1 MILTKQNDNKRCVGD
16 LYLRF
21 SSDLLEEIR
30 NRCDIVDII
39 SGYVHL
45 KPAGKGFKGL
55 CPFHEEKTPSFMVS
69 PEKQLFHCFGCG
81 EGGNVFNFL
90 MKYDKLNFFE
100 AVKMLAQK
108 SGVLLPVDEEKENIL
123 HKKKER
129 LYKLN
134 NLVANYYRECLFRTN
149 QGKKIINYFKKRGIN
164 DTSVE
169 KYKLGY
175 TPSGWDVLSNF
186 LKKKGYSYEELIKA
200 GLIKKSK
207 IEGKYIDYFRDRII
221 FPIFNLSGREIGFGG
236 RVLDDS
242 LPKYINSPETLI
254 YNKGSNLYSLNFA
267 KESIRKENRVI
278 IVEGYTDVLITQQ
291 YGFNNIAASLGTAL
305 TTKQIDLVK
314 RFTDTVLIAY
324 DSDSAGNMATL
335 RSLDLLVKAGLEIK
349 VIALPQDYDPAD
361 FLVKKGRKPFQNLI
375 DRSLSLID
383 YKLKLLYSKYSIK
396 TIEGKVK
403 VVKEILPTLSV
414 IGNEVELRAQTKKIS
429 EELKLSEEAILIEL
443 KRYKRGSRDYSHNFI
458 KLNSEPGNIQAEK
471 ILIGCML
478 ENEKIARDILTK
490 LKAEDFSVLMHRQI
504 VTAIEKNLKDDKII
518 DSQEVID
525 CLNDDEAAKL
535 ISKILMEETLTFDE
549 KIISGYVDTI
559 NNFKLAQKKKNLE
572 ERAKMLDEKI
582 KKSEK
587 IEEDDLEELRE
598 IVRQLKSQ
606 NIR

>member
-1 MILTKQNDNKRCVGD
+1 
-16 LYLRF
+16 LRF

-39 SGYVHL
+39 SEYVHL

-55 CPFHEEKTPSFMVS
+55 CPFHGEKTPSFMVS
-69 PEKQLFHCFGCG
+69 SEKQLFHCFGCG

-90 MKYDKLNFFE
+90 MKYEKISFFE
-100 AVKMLAQK
+100 AVKMLAKK
-108 SGVLLPVDEEKENIL
+108 SGVSLPVDEEKENFL
-123 HKKKER
+123 NRQKER

-134 NLVANYYRECLFRTN
+134 NLAANYYREYLFKTN
-149 QGKKIINYFKKRGIN
+149 QGKKIINYLKKRGIN

-169 KYKLGY
+169 KYRLGY
-175 TPSGWDVLSNF
+175 APPGWDALTNF

-200 GLIKKSK
+200 RIINKSK

-221 FPIFNLSGREIGFGG
+221 FPIFNLSGRVIGFGG

-242 LPKYINSPETLI
+242 LPKYINSPETLV

-267 KESIRKENRVI
+267 KEDIRKKDYVI

-291 YGFNNIAASLGTAL
+291 NEFYNVAASLGTAL
-305 TTKQIDLVK
+305 TTKQIDLIK

-324 DSDSAGNMATL
+324 DADSAGNMATL
-335 RSLDLLVKAGLEIK
+335 RSLDLLVKAGLEVK
-349 VIALPQDYDPAD
+349 VIDLPQGYDPAD
-361 FLVKKGRKPFQNLI
+361 FLIKKGRTPFQNLI

-383 YKLKLLYSKYSIK
+383 YKLKLLYSKCSIK

-403 VVKEILPTLSV
+403 VVKGILPTLSV

-443 KRYKRGSRDYSHNFI
+443 KRYKRGAKDSSYNFI
-458 KLNSEPGNIQAEK
+458 KLNSESGNIKAEK

-478 ENEKIARDILTK
+478 ENEKIAQDILKK
-490 LKAEDFSVLMHRQI
+490 LKAKDFTVPLHRQI
-504 VTAIEKNLKDDKII
+504 VDAIEKNLKDDKIL
-518 DSQEVID
+518 DSQKVID

-535 ISKILMEETLTFDE
+535 ISKILMEETITFDE

-559 NNFKLAQKKKNLE
+559 NNFKLNQERKNLE
-572 ERAKMLDEKI
+572 KRAKIIDEKI

-587 IEEDDLEELRE
+587 IEEDDLNELRE
-598 IVRQLKSQ
+598 IVRQLKGK
-606 NIR
+606 NIN

>member
-1 MILTKQNDNKRCVGD
+1 M
-16 LYLRF
+16 RF

-39 SGYVHL
+39 SEYVHL

-90 MKYDKLNFFE
+90 MKYEKLSFFE

-108 SGVLLPVDEEKENIL
+108 AGVPLPVDEEKENIL

-134 NLVANYYRECLFRTN
+134 NLAANYYRECLFRTN
-149 QGKKIINYFKKRGIN
+149 QGKKVINYFKKRGIN

-175 TPSGWDVLSNF
+175 APPGWDALTNF

-221 FPIFNLSGREIGFGG
+221 FPIFNLSGRVIGFGG

-242 LPKYINSPETLI
+242 LPKYINSPETLV

-267 KESIRKENRVI
+267 KEDIRKKDYLI

-291 YGFNNIAASLGTAL
+291 YEFNNVAASLGTAL
-305 TTKQIDLVK
+305 TTKQIDLIK

-324 DSDSAGNMATL
+324 DADSAGNMATL
-335 RSLDLLVKAGLEIK
+335 RSLDLLVKSGLEVK
-349 VIALPQDYDPAD
+349 VIDLPLGYDPAD
-361 FLVKKGRKPFQNLI
+361 FLIKKGRKPFQNLI
-375 DRSLSLID
+375 DKSLSLID

-403 VVKEILPTLSV
+403 VVKEILPTLNV

-443 KRYKRGSRDYSHNFI
+443 KRYKRGSRDSSHNFI
-458 KLNSEPGNIQAEK
+458 KLNSESGNIKAEK

-478 ENEKIARDILTK
+478 ENEKIAQDILTK
-490 LKAEDFSVLMHRQI
+490 LKAEDFSVLLHGQI
-504 VTAIEKNLKDDKII
+504 VTAIEKNLKDDKIV
-518 DSQEVID
+518 DSQKVID
-525 CLNDDEAAKL
+525 YLNDDKAAKL
-535 ISKILMEETLTFDE
+535 ISKILMEETITFDE
-549 KIISGYVDTI
+549 KIIYGYVDTI
-559 NNFKLAQKKKNLE
+559 NNFKLAQERKNLE
-572 ERAKMLDEKI
+572 KRAKILDEKI

-587 IEEDDLEELRE
+587 IEEDDLKELRE
-598 IVRQLKSQ
+598 IVRQLKKSKY
-606 NIR
+606 

>member
-1 MILTKQNDNKRCVGD
+1 M
-16 LYLRF
+16 RF

-39 SGYVHL
+39 SEYVHL

-55 CPFHEEKTPSFMVS
+55 CPFHGEKTPSFMVS

-90 MKYDKLNFFE
+90 MKYEKLSFFE

-108 SGVLLPVDEEKENIL
+108 SGVPLPVDGEKENIL

-134 NLVANYYRECLFRTN
+134 NLAVNYYRECLFRTN
-149 QGKKIINYFKKRGIN
+149 QGKKVINYLKKRGIN

-175 TPSGWDVLSNF
+175 APSDWDALTNF
-186 LKKKGYSYEELIKA
+186 LKKKEYTYEELIKA

-221 FPIFNLSGREIGFGG
+221 FPIFNLSGKAIGFGG

-242 LPKYINSPETLI
+242 LPKYINSPETLV

-267 KESIRKENRVI
+267 KEGIRKNNYLI
-278 IVEGYTDVLITQQ
+278 IVEGYTDVLVTQQ
-291 YGFNNIAASLGTAL
+291 YEFNNVAASLGTAL
-305 TTKQIDLVK
+305 TTRQIDLIK
-314 RFTDTVLIAY
+314 RFTDMVLIAY
-324 DSDSAGNMATL
+324 DADSAGNMATL
-335 RSLDLLVKAGLEIK
+335 RSLDLLVKAGLEVK
-349 VIALPQDYDPAD
+349 VIDLPQGYDPAD
-361 FLVKKGRKPFQNLI
+361 FLIKKGRTPFQNLI

-383 YKLKLLYSKYSIK
+383 YKLKLLYSKYNIK

-403 VVKEILPTLSV
+403 IIKGIIPTLSV

-443 KRYKRGSRDYSHNFI
+443 KKYKRGSRDSSNNFI
-458 KLNSEPGNIQAEK
+458 KLNSESGNIKAEK

-478 ENEKIARDILTK
+478 ENEQIARTILEK
-490 LKAEDFSVLMHRQI
+490 LKAEDFSVLLHCQI
-504 VTAIEKNLKDDKII
+504 VAAIEKILKDDKIVNSQKII
-518 DSQEVID
+518 DY
-525 CLNDDEAAKL
+525 LADDKAAKL
-535 ISKILMEETLTFDE
+535 ISNILMEETITFDE
-549 KIISGYVDTI
+549 KIISGYIDTI
-559 NNFKLAQKKKNLE
+559 NNFKLAQERKNLE
-572 ERAKMLDEKI
+572 KRAKMLDEKM

-587 IEEDDLEELRE
+587 IEEDDLKELRE
-598 IVRQLKSQ
+598 IVRQLKGR
-606 NIR
+606 NIN

>member
-1 MILTKQNDNKRCVGD
+1 
-16 LYLRF
+16 LRF

-39 SGYVHL
+39 SEYVHL

-55 CPFHEEKTPSFMVS
+55 CPFHGEKTPSFMVS

-90 MKYDKLNFFE
+90 MKYEKISFFE
-100 AVKMLAQK
+100 AVKMLAKK
-108 SGVLLPVDEEKENIL
+108 SGVSLPVDEEKENIL
-123 HKKKER
+123 NGQKER

-134 NLVANYYRECLFRTN
+134 NLAANYYRECLFRTN
-149 QGKKIINYFKKRGIN
+149 QGKKIINYLKKRGIN

-175 TPSGWDVLSNF
+175 APPGWDALTNF

-221 FPIFNLSGREIGFGG
+221 FPIFNLSERAIGFGG

-242 LPKYINSPETLI
+242 LPKYINSPETLV

-267 KESIRKENRVI
+267 KEDIRKKDYLV

-291 YGFNNIAASLGTAL
+291 NEFYNVAASLGTAL
-305 TTKQIDLVK
+305 TTKQIDLIK

-324 DSDSAGNMATL
+324 DADSAGNMATL
-335 RSLDLLVKAGLEIK
+335 RSLDLLVKAGLEVK
-349 VIALPQDYDPAD
+349 VIDLPSSYDPAD
-361 FLVKKGRKPFQNLI
+361 FLIKKGRKPFQNLI

-383 YKLKLLYSKYSIK
+383 YKLKLLYSNYSIK

-403 VVKEILPTLSV
+403 VVKGILPTLSV

-443 KRYKRGSRDYSHNFI
+443 KRYKRGSRNSSYNFI
-458 KLNSEPGNIQAEK
+458 KLNSEFGNIKAEK

-478 ENEKIARDILTK
+478 ENEQIAQNILTK
-490 LKAEDFSVLMHRQI
+490 LKAEDFSVLLHRQI
-504 VTAIEKNLKDDKII
+504 VTAIEKNLKDDKMV
-518 DSQEVID
+518 DSQKVID
-525 CLNDDEAAKL
+525 YLNDDEAAKL
-535 ISKILMEETLTFDE
+535 ISKILMEETITFDE
-549 KIISGYVDTI
+549 KIIFGYVDTI
-559 NNFKLAQKKKNLE
+559 NNFKLAQERKNLE
-572 ERAKMLDEKI
+572 KRAKILDEKI

-587 IEEDDLEELRE
+587 IEEDDLKELRE
-598 IVRQLKSQ
+598 IVRQIKGK
-606 NIR
+606 NIN

>member
-1 MILTKQNDNKRCVGD
+1 M
-16 LYLRF
+16 RF

-39 SGYVHL
+39 SEYVHL

-55 CPFHEEKTPSFMVS
+55 CPFHGEKTPSFMIS

-90 MKYDKLNFFE
+90 MKYEKISFFE
-100 AVKMLAQK
+100 AVKMLAKK
-108 SGVLLPVDEEKENIL
+108 SGVSLPVDEEKENFL
-123 HKKKER
+123 NRQKER

-134 NLVANYYRECLFRTN
+134 NLAANYYRECLFRTN
-149 QGKKIINYFKKRGIN
+149 QGKKIINYLKKRGIN
-164 DTSVE
+164 DTNVE

-175 TPSGWDVLSNF
+175 TPPGWDALTNF

-221 FPIFNLSGREIGFGG
+221 FPIFHLSGRVIGFGG

-242 LPKYINSPETLI
+242 LPKYINSPETLV
-254 YNKGSNLYSLNFA
+254 YNKGSNLYNLNFA
-267 KESIRKENRVI
+267 KEDIRKKNYLI

-291 YGFNNIAASLGTAL
+291 YEFNNVAASLGTAL
-305 TTKQIDLVK
+305 TTRQIDLIK

-324 DSDSAGNMATL
+324 DADSAGNIATL
-335 RSLDLLVKAGLEIK
+335 RSLDLLVKAGLGVK
-349 VIALPQDYDPAD
+349 VIDLPSGYDPAD
-361 FLVKKGRKPFQNLI
+361 FLIKNGRKLFQNLI

-383 YKLKLLYSKYSIK
+383 YKLKLLYSNYSIK

-403 VVKEILPTLSV
+403 VVKGILPTLSV
-414 IGNEVELRAQTKKIS
+414 IGNEVELRAQIKKIS

-443 KRYKRGSRDYSHNFI
+443 KRYKRGLKNSSHNFI
-458 KLNSEPGNIQAEK
+458 KLNSEPGNIKAEK

-478 ENEKIARDILTK
+478 ENEKIAQDILKK
-490 LKAEDFSVLMHRQI
+490 LKEKDFSVLLHRQI
-504 VTAIEKNLKDDKII
+504 VTAIEKNLKDDKVV
-518 DSQEVID
+518 DSQKVID
-525 CLNDDEAAKL
+525 YLNDDKAAKL
-535 ISKILMEETLTFDE
+535 ISKISMEETITFDE

-559 NNFKLAQKKKNLE
+559 NNFKLNQERKNLE
-572 ERAKMLDEKI
+572 KRAKILDEKI

-587 IEEDDLEELRE
+587 IEEDDLKELRE

-606 NIR
+606 NID

>member
-1 MILTKQNDNKRCVGD
+1 
-16 LYLRF
+16 LRF

-39 SGYVHL
+39 SEYVHL

-55 CPFHEEKTPSFMVS
+55 CPFHGEKTPSFMVS

-90 MKYDKLNFFE
+90 MKYEKISFFK

-108 SGVLLPVDEEKENIL
+108 SGVPLPVDEEKEDIL

-149 QGKKIINYFKKRGIN
+149 QGKKIINYLKKRGIN

-169 KYKLGY
+169 RYRLGY
-175 TPSGWDVLSNF
+175 APPGWDVLTNF
-186 LKKKGYSYEELIKA
+186 LKKKGYTYEELIRA

-221 FPIFNLSGREIGFGG
+221 FPIFNLSGKVIGFGG
-236 RVLDDS
+236 RVLDNS
-242 LPKYINSPETLI
+242 LPKYINSPETLV

-267 KESIRKENRVI
+267 KGDTRKKNYII

-291 YGFNNIAASLGTAL
+291 YEFDNVAASLGTAL
-305 TTKQIDLVK
+305 TNKQIDLIK
-314 RFTDTVLIAY
+314 RFTDAVLIAY
-324 DSDSAGNMATL
+324 DADSAGNMATL
-335 RSLDLLVKAGLEIK
+335 RSLDLLVKAGLEVK
-349 VIALPQDYDPAD
+349 VIDLPQGYDPAD
-361 FLVKKGRKPFQNLI
+361 FLIKKGRRAFQNLI

-383 YKLKLLYSKYSIK
+383 YRLKLLYSKYSIEN
-396 TIEGKVK
+396 IEGKVK
-403 VVKEILPTLSV
+403 IVKEILPTLSV

-443 KRYKRGSRDYSHNFI
+443 KRYKRGSRDSSQNFI
-458 KLNSEPGNIQAEK
+458 KLNSESGNIKAEK

-478 ENEKIARDILTK
+478 ENEKIARDILK
-490 LKAEDFSVLMHRQI
+490 RLKAEDFSVPLHSQI
-504 VTAIEKNLKDDKII
+504 VEAIEKNLKDAKII
-518 DSQEVID
+518 DSQKVID
-525 CLNDDEAAKL
+525 CLNNDEAAKL
-535 ISKILMEETLTFDE
+535 ISKILMEETVTFNE

-559 NNFKLAQKKKNLE
+559 NNFKLVEERKNLE
-572 ERAKMLDEKI
+572 KRAKILDEKI

-587 IEEDDLEELRE
+587 IEEDDLKELRE
-598 IVRQLKSQ
+598 IVRKLKSQ
-606 NIR
+606 NIN

>member
-1 MILTKQNDNKRCVGD
+1 M
-16 LYLRF
+16 RF

-39 SGYVHL
+39 SDYVHL

-81 EGGNVFNFL
+81 EGGNAFNFL
-90 MKYDKLNFFE
+90 MKYEKLSFFE

-108 SGVLLPVDEEKENIL
+108 SGVPLPVDEEKENIL

-149 QGKKIINYFKKRGIN
+149 QGKKVINYFKKRGIN

-169 KYKLGY
+169 KYRLGY
-175 TPSGWDVLSNF
+175 APPGWDALTNF

-200 GLIKKSK
+200 GIIKKSK

-221 FPIFNLSGREIGFGG
+221 FPILNLSGRVIGFGG
-236 RVLDDS
+236 RVLDNS
-242 LPKYINSPETLI
+242 LPKYINSPETMI

-267 KESIRKENRVI
+267 KEDIRKKNYI
-278 IVEGYTDVLITQQ
+278 IVVEGYTDVLITQQ
-291 YGFNNIAASLGTAL
+291 YGFNNMAASLGTAL
-305 TTKQIDLVK
+305 TTKQIDLIK

-324 DSDSAGNMATL
+324 DADSAGNMATL

-349 VIALPQDYDPAD
+349 VIDLPQGLDPAD
-361 FLVKKGRKPFQNLI
+361 FLIKKGKKFFQNLI
-375 DRSLSLID
+375 DSSLSLID

-396 TIEGKVK
+396 AIEGKVK
-403 VVKEILPTLSV
+403 VIKEILPTLNV

-443 KRYKRGSRDYSHNFI
+443 KRYKRGSRDSSHNFI
-458 KLNSEPGNIQAEK
+458 KLNSESGNTKAEK

-478 ENEKIARDILTK
+478 ENEQIARGILKK
-490 LKAEDFSVLMHRQI
+490 LKAKDFSVLMHRQI
-504 VTAIEKNLKDDKII
+504 IAAIEKILEDDKIVNSQKII
-518 DSQEVID
+518 DY
-525 CLNDDEAAKL
+525 LADDKAAKL
-535 ISKILMEETLTFDE
+535 ISKILMEENITFE
-549 KIISGYVDTI
+549 GKIISGYVDTI
-559 NNFKLAQKKKNLE
+559 NNFKLAQERKNLGK
-572 ERAKMLDEKI
+572 RAKILDEKI

-587 IEEDDLEELRE
+587 IEEDDLKELKE
-598 IVRQLKSQ
+598 IVRQLKS
-606 NIR
+606 

>member
-1 MILTKQNDNKRCVGD
+1 
-16 LYLRF
+16 LRF

-39 SGYVHL
+39 SEYVHL

-55 CPFHEEKTPSFMVS
+55 CPFHGEKTPSFMVS

-90 MKYDKLNFFE
+90 MKYEKFSFFE
-100 AVKMLAQK
+100 AVEMLAKK
-108 SGVLLPVDEEKENIL
+108 SGVSLPVDEEKENL
-123 HKKKER
+123 LYMKKER

-134 NLVANYYRECLFRTN
+134 NLAVNYYRECLFRTN
-149 QGKKIINYFKKRGIN
+149 QGKKIINYLKKRGIN

-169 KYKLGY
+169 KYRLGY
-175 TPSGWDVLSNF
+175 APPSLDALTNF
-186 LKKKGYSYEELIKA
+186 LKKKGYVYEELIKA

-207 IEGKYIDYFRDRII
+207 IEEKYIDYFRDRII
-221 FPIFNLSGREIGFGG
+221 FPIFHLSGRVIGFGG

-242 LPKYINSPETLI
+242 LPKYINSPETLV
-254 YNKGSNLYSLNFA
+254 YNKGSNLYNLNFA
-267 KESIRKENRVI
+267 KEDIRKKNYII

-291 YGFNNIAASLGTAL
+291 YEFNNVAASLGTAL
-305 TTKQIDLVK
+305 TTKQIDLIK

-324 DSDSAGNMATL
+324 DADSAGNMATL
-335 RSLDLLVKAGLEIK
+335 RSLDLLVEAGLGIK
-349 VIALPQDYDPAD
+349 VLALPQGYDPAD
-361 FLVKKGRKPFQNLI
+361 FLIKKGIKPFQNLI

-383 YKLKLLYSKYSIK
+383 YKLKLLYSDYSVK

-403 VVKEILPTLSV
+403 VIEGILPTLSV

-443 KRYKRGSRDYSHNFI
+443 KKYKRGLKDFSHNFI
-458 KLNSEPGNIQAEK
+458 KLNSESGNIKAEK

-478 ENEKIARDILTK
+478 ENEQIAQDILKK
-490 LKAEDFSVLMHRQI
+490 LKAKDFSVLLHHQI
-504 VTAIEKNLKDDKII
+504 VTAIEKKLKDDKAI
-518 DSQEVID
+518 DSQKVID

-535 ISKILMEETLTFDE
+535 ISKILMEETITFDE
-549 KIISGYVDTI
+549 KIISGYIDTI
-559 NNFKLAQKKKNLE
+559 NNFKLAQERKNLE
-572 ERAKMLDEKI
+572 KRAKILDEKI

-587 IEEDDLEELRE
+587 IEEDDLKELRE

-606 NIR
+606 NIN

>member
-1 MILTKQNDNKRCVGD
+1 M
-16 LYLRF
+16 RF

-30 NRCDIVDII
+30 NRCDVVDII
-39 SGYVHL
+39 SEYVHL

-90 MKYDKLNFFE
+90 MKYEKLSFFE

-108 SGVLLPVDEEKENIL
+108 SGVPLPVDEEKENIL

-149 QGKKIINYFKKRGIN
+149 QGKKVINYFKKRGIS

-169 KYKLGY
+169 KYNLGY
-175 TPSGWDVLSNF
+175 APSSWDALSNF
-186 LKKKGYSYEELIKA
+186 LKKKGYYYEELIKA

-221 FPIFNLSGREIGFGG
+221 FPIFNLSGKVIGFGG

-242 LPKYINSPETLI
+242 LPKYINSPETLV
-254 YNKGSNLYSLNFA
+254 YNKGSNLYNLNFA
-267 KESIRKENRVI
+267 KEGIRKKNCI
-278 IVEGYTDVLITQQ
+278 IVVEGYTDVLITQQ

-305 TTKQIDLVK
+305 TAKQIDLIK
-314 RFTDTVLIAY
+314 RFTNAVLIAY
-324 DSDSAGNMATL
+324 DADSAGNMATL

-349 VIALPQDYDPAD
+349 VIDLPQGYDPAD
-361 FLVKKGRKPFQNLI
+361 FLIKKGSETFQNLI
-375 DRSLSLID
+375 NRSLSLID
-383 YKLKLLYSKYSIK
+383 YKLKILYSKYSIK

-414 IGNEVELRAQTKKIS
+414 MGDEDEVRAQTKKIS
-429 EELKLSEEAILIEL
+429 EELKLSDEAIRIDLT
-443 KRYKRGSRDYSHNFI
+443 KYKKGLREFI
-458 KLNSEPGNIQAEK
+458 PSFINPDSEDGNIKAEK

-478 ENEKIARDILTK
+478 ENEEIVRDIFTK
-490 LKAEDFSVLMHRQI
+490 LKVEDFTVLLHRQI
-504 VTAIEKNLKDDKII
+504 VTAIEKNLKYDKIV
-518 DSQEVID
+518 DSQKVID
-525 CLNDDEAAKL
+525 YLNDDKAAKL
-535 ISKILMEETLTFDE
+535 ISNILIEETVTFDK
-549 KIISGYVDTI
+549 KIISGYIDTI
-559 NNFKLAQKKKNLE
+559 NNFKLIQERKDLE
-572 ERAKMLDEKI
+572 ERAKMLDKKI
-582 KKSEK
+582 KKSKK
-587 IEEDDLEELRE
+587 IEEDNLKELRE
-598 IVRQLKSQ
+598 IVRQIKSQ
-606 NIR
+606 NIN

>member
-1 MILTKQNDNKRCVGD
+1 M
-16 LYLRF
+16 RF

-81 EGGNVFNFL
+81 EGGNIFNFL
-90 MKYDKLNFFE
+90 MKYEKLSFFE

-108 SGVLLPVDEEKENIL
+108 SGVTLPVDEEKENIL

-134 NLVANYYRECLFRTN
+134 NLVANYYRECLFRIN
-149 QGKKIINYFKKRGIN
+149 QGKKVINYFKKRGIN
-164 DTSVE
+164 DTGVE

-175 TPSGWDVLSNF
+175 APPGWDVLCNF

-200 GLIKKSK
+200 GLTKKSK

-221 FPIFNLSGREIGFGG
+221 FPIFNLSGRVIGFGG

-242 LPKYINSPETLI
+242 LPKYINSPETLV

-267 KESIRKENRVI
+267 KEDIRKKNYII

-291 YGFNNIAASLGTAL
+291 YGFNNTAASLGTAL
-305 TTKQIDLVK
+305 TTKQIDLIK

-324 DSDSAGNMATL
+324 DADSAGNMATL

-349 VIALPQDYDPAD
+349 VIDLPQGYDPAD
-361 FLVKKGRKPFQNLI
+361 FLIKKGRETFQNLI
-375 DRSLSLID
+375 DKSLSLID

-403 VVKEILPTLSV
+403 VVKEILTTLNV
-414 IGNEVELRAQTKKIS
+414 IGNEVELRAQIKKIS

-443 KRYKRGSRDYSHNFI
+443 KRYKRGSKDSSHNFI
-458 KLNSEPGNIQAEK
+458 KLNSESGNIKAEK

-478 ENEKIARDILTK
+478 ENEQIARNILTK
-490 LKAEDFSVLMHRQI
+490 LKAEDFSVLLHRQI
-504 VTAIEKNLKDDKII
+504 VTAIEKNLKDDKLVY
-518 DSQEVID
+518 SQKVID
-525 CLNDDEAAKL
+525 YLNDNKAAKL
-535 ISKILMEETLTFDE
+535 ISKILMEETITFDE

-559 NNFKLAQKKKNLE
+559 NNFKLTQERKNLE
-572 ERAKMLDEKI
+572 KRTKMLDEKI

-587 IEEDDLEELRE
+587 IEEDDLKELRE
-598 IVRQLKSQ
+598 IVRQLKGQ
-606 NIR
+606 NIN

>member
-1 MILTKQNDNKRCVGD
+1 
-16 LYLRF
+16 
-21 SSDLLEEIR
+21 
-30 NRCDIVDII
+30 VDII
-39 SGYVHL
+39 SEYVHL

-90 MKYDKLNFFE
+90 MKYEKLSFFE

-108 SGVLLPVDEEKENIL
+108 SGVPLPVDEEKEDIL

-134 NLVANYYRECLFRTN
+134 NLVANYYRECLFRSN
-149 QGKKIINYFKKRGIN
+149 QGKKIINYLKKRGIN

-175 TPSGWDVLSNF
+175 APPGWDALTNF

-221 FPIFNLSGREIGFGG
+221 FPIFNLSGRVIGFGG

-242 LPKYINSPETLI
+242 LPKYINSPETLV

-267 KESIRKENRVI
+267 REDIRKKNYII

-291 YGFNNIAASLGTAL
+291 YEFNNVAASLGTAL
-305 TTKQIDLVK
+305 TTKQIDLIK

-324 DSDSAGNMATL
+324 DADSAGNMATL
-335 RSLDLLVKAGLEIK
+335 RSLDLLVKAGLEVK
-349 VIALPQDYDPAD
+349 VIDLPSGYDPAD
-361 FLVKKGRKPFQNLI
+361 FLIKKERETFQNLI
-375 DRSLSLID
+375 DGSLSLID
-383 YKLKLLYSKYSIK
+383 YKLKLLYSKYSVK

-443 KRYKRGSRDYSHNFI
+443 KRYKRGSRDSSQNFI
-458 KLNSEPGNIQAEK
+458 KLNSEPGNIKAEK

-478 ENEKIARDILTK
+478 ENEKIAQGILTK
-490 LKAEDFSVLMHRQI
+490 LKAEDFSVLLHRQI
-504 VTAIEKNLKDDKII
+504 VTAIEKNLKDDKVVN
-518 DSQEVID
+518 SQKVMD
-525 CLNDDEAAKL
+525 YLNDDEAAKL
-535 ISKILMEETLTFDE
+535 ISNILMEETITFDE

-559 NNFKLAQKKKNLE
+559 NNFKLAQERKNLE
-572 ERAKMLDEKI
+572 KRAKILDEKI

-587 IEEDDLEELRE
+587 IEEDDLKELRE

-606 NIR
+606 NIN

>member
-1 MILTKQNDNKRCVGD
+1 M
-16 LYLRF
+16 RF

-30 NRCDIVDII
+30 NRCDVVDII
-39 SGYVHL
+39 SEYVHL

-90 MKYDKLNFFE
+90 MKYEKLSFFE

-108 SGVLLPVDEEKENIL
+108 SGVPLPVDEEKENIL

-149 QGKKIINYFKKRGIN
+149 QGKKVINYFKKRGIS

-175 TPSGWDVLSNF
+175 APSSWDALSNF
-186 LKKKGYSYEELIKA
+186 LKKKGYYYEELIKA

-221 FPIFNLSGREIGFGG
+221 FPIFNLSGKVIGFGG

-242 LPKYINSPETLI
+242 LPKYINSPETLV
-254 YNKGSNLYSLNFA
+254 YNKGSNLYNLNFA
-267 KESIRKENRVI
+267 KEGIRKKNCI
-278 IVEGYTDVLITQQ
+278 IVVEGYTDVLITQQ

-305 TTKQIDLVK
+305 TAKQIDLIK
-314 RFTDTVLIAY
+314 RFTNAVLIAY
-324 DSDSAGNMATL
+324 DADSAGNMATL

-349 VIALPQDYDPAD
+349 VIDLPQGYDPAD
-361 FLVKKGRKPFQNLI
+361 FLIKKGSETFQDLI
-375 DRSLSLID
+375 NRSLSLID
-383 YKLKLLYSKYSIK
+383 YKLKILYSKYSIK

-414 IGNEVELRAQTKKIS
+414 MGDEDEVRAQTKKIS
-429 EELKLSEEAILIEL
+429 EELKLSDEAIRIDLT
-443 KRYKRGSRDYSHNFI
+443 KYKKGLREFI
-458 KLNSEPGNIQAEK
+458 PSFINPDSEDGNIKAEK

-478 ENEKIARDILTK
+478 ENEEIARDIFTK
-490 LKAEDFSVLMHRQI
+490 LKVEDFTVLLHRQI
-504 VTAIEKNLKDDKII
+504 VTAIEKNLKYDKIV
-518 DSQEVID
+518 DSQKVID
-525 CLNDDEAAKL
+525 YLNDDKAAKL
-535 ISKILMEETLTFDE
+535 ISNILIEETVTFDK
-549 KIISGYVDTI
+549 KIISGYIDTI
-559 NNFKLAQKKKNLE
+559 NNFKLIQERKDLE
-572 ERAKMLDEKI
+572 ERAKMLDKKI
-582 KKSEK
+582 KKSKK
-587 IEEDDLEELRE
+587 IEEDNLKELRE
-598 IVRQLKSQ
+598 IVRQIKSQ
-606 NIR
+606 NIN

>member
-1 MILTKQNDNKRCVGD
+1 
-16 LYLRF
+16 LRF

-39 SGYVHL
+39 SEYVHL

-90 MKYDKLNFFE
+90 MKYEKLSFFE
-100 AVKMLAQK
+100 AVKMLAKK
-108 SGVLLPVDEEKENIL
+108 SGIPLPVDEEKENIL

-149 QGKKIINYFKKRGIN
+149 QGKKVINYFKKRGIN

-169 KYKLGY
+169 KYRLGY
-175 TPSGWDVLSNF
+175 APPGWDALTNF
-186 LKKKGYSYEELIKA
+186 LKKKGYSCEELIKA

-221 FPIFNLSGREIGFGG
+221 FPIFNLSGRIIGFGG
-236 RVLDDS
+236 RVLDSS

-254 YNKGSNLYSLNFA
+254 YNKGSNLYNLNLS
-267 KESIRKENRVI
+267 KEDIRKKNYII

-305 TTKQIDLVK
+305 TTKQIDLIK

-349 VIALPQDYDPAD
+349 VIALSQGYDPAD
-361 FLVKKGRKPFQNLI
+361 FLIKKGRETFQNLI

-403 VVKEILPTLSV
+403 VVKEILPTLNV

-443 KRYKRGSRDYSHNFI
+443 KRYKRGSRDSSHNFI
-458 KLNSEPGNIQAEK
+458 KLNSESGNIKAEK

-478 ENEKIARDILTK
+478 ENEQIARDILTK
-490 LKAEDFSVLMHRQI
+490 LKTEDFSVLLHRQI
-504 VTAIEKNLKDDKII
+504 VTAIEKNLKDDKIV
-518 DSQEVID
+518 DSQKVID
-525 CLNDDEAAKL
+525 YLNDDKAAKL
-535 ISKILMEETLTFDE
+535 ISKILMEETITFDE
-549 KIISGYVDTI
+549 KIISGYADTI
-559 NNFKLAQKKKNLE
+559 NNFKLAQERKNLE
-572 ERAKMLDEKI
+572 KRAKILDEKI

-587 IEEDDLEELRE
+587 IEEDDLKELRE

-606 NIR
+606 NIN

>member
-1 MILTKQNDNKRCVGD
+1 M
-16 LYLRF
+16 RF

-39 SGYVHL
+39 SEYVHL

-90 MKYDKLNFFE
+90 MKYEKLSFFE

-108 SGVLLPVDEEKENIL
+108 SGVPLPVDEEKEDIL

-134 NLVANYYRECLFRTN
+134 NLVANYYRECLFRSN
-149 QGKKIINYFKKRGIN
+149 QGKKIINYLKKRGIN

-175 TPSGWDVLSNF
+175 APPGWDALTNF

-221 FPIFNLSGREIGFGG
+221 FPIFNLSGRVIGFGG

-242 LPKYINSPETLI
+242 LPKYINSPETLV

-267 KESIRKENRVI
+267 REDIRKKNYII

-291 YGFNNIAASLGTAL
+291 YEFNNVAASLGTAL
-305 TTKQIDLVK
+305 TTKQIDLIK

-324 DSDSAGNMATL
+324 DADSAGNMATL
-335 RSLDLLVKAGLEIK
+335 RSLDLLVKAGLEVK
-349 VIALPQDYDPAD
+349 VIDLPSGYDPAD
-361 FLVKKGRKPFQNLI
+361 FLIKKERETFQNLI
-375 DRSLSLID
+375 DGSLSLID
-383 YKLKLLYSKYSIK
+383 YKLKLLYSKYSVK

-443 KRYKRGSRDYSHNFI
+443 KRYKRGSRDSSQNFI
-458 KLNSEPGNIQAEK
+458 KLNSEPGNIKAEK

-478 ENEKIARDILTK
+478 ENEKIAQGILTK
-490 LKAEDFSVLMHRQI
+490 LKAEDFSVLLHRQI
-504 VTAIEKNLKDDKII
+504 VTAIEKNLKDDKVVN
-518 DSQEVID
+518 SQKVMD
-525 CLNDDEAAKL
+525 YLNDDEAAKL
-535 ISKILMEETLTFDE
+535 ISNILMEETITFDE

-559 NNFKLAQKKKNLE
+559 NNFKLAQERKNLE
-572 ERAKMLDEKI
+572 KRAKILDEKI

-587 IEEDDLEELRE
+587 IEEDDLKELRE

-606 NIR
+606 NIN

>member
-1 MILTKQNDNKRCVGD
+1 M
-16 LYLRF
+16 RF

-39 SGYVHL
+39 SDYVHL

-81 EGGNVFNFL
+81 EGGNAFNFL
-90 MKYDKLNFFE
+90 MKYEKLSFFE

-108 SGVLLPVDEEKENIL
+108 SGVPLPVDEEKENIL

-149 QGKKIINYFKKRGIN
+149 QGKKVINYFKKRGIN

-169 KYKLGY
+169 KYRLGY
-175 TPSGWDVLSNF
+175 APPGWDALTNF

-200 GLIKKSK
+200 GIIKKSK

-221 FPIFNLSGREIGFGG
+221 FPIFNLSGRVIGFGG
-236 RVLDDS
+236 RVLDNS
-242 LPKYINSPETLI
+242 LPKYINSPETMI

-267 KESIRKENRVI
+267 KEDIRKKNYI
-278 IVEGYTDVLITQQ
+278 IVVEGYTDVLITQQ
-291 YGFNNIAASLGTAL
+291 YGFNNMAASLGTAL
-305 TTKQIDLVK
+305 TTKQIDLIK

-324 DSDSAGNMATL
+324 DADSAGNMATL

-349 VIALPQDYDPAD
+349 VIDLPQGLDPAD
-361 FLVKKGRKPFQNLI
+361 FLIKKGKKLFQNLI
-375 DRSLSLID
+375 DSSLSLID

-396 TIEGKVK
+396 AIEGKVK
-403 VVKEILPTLSV
+403 VIKEILPTLNV

-443 KRYKRGSRDYSHNFI
+443 KRYKRGSRDSSHNFI
-458 KLNSEPGNIQAEK
+458 KLNSESGNTKAEK

-478 ENEKIARDILTK
+478 ENEQIARGILKK
-490 LKAEDFSVLMHRQI
+490 LKAKDFSVLMHRQI
-504 VTAIEKNLKDDKII
+504 IAAIEKILEDDKIVNSQKII
-518 DSQEVID
+518 DY
-525 CLNDDEAAKL
+525 LADDKAAKL
-535 ISKILMEETLTFDE
+535 ISKILMEENITFE
-549 KIISGYVDTI
+549 GKIISGYVDTI
-559 NNFKLAQKKKNLE
+559 NNFKLAQERKNLGK
-572 ERAKMLDEKI
+572 RAKILDEKI

-587 IEEDDLEELRE
+587 IEEDDLKELKE
-598 IVRQLKSQ
+598 IVRQLKS
-606 NIR
+606 

>member
-1 MILTKQNDNKRCVGD
+1 M
-16 LYLRF
+16 RF

-39 SGYVHL
+39 SEYVHL

-55 CPFHEEKTPSFMVS
+55 CPFHGEKTPSFMVS

-90 MKYDKLNFFE
+90 MKYEKFSFFE
-100 AVKMLAQK
+100 AVEMLAKK
-108 SGVLLPVDEEKENIL
+108 SGVSLPVNEEKENL
-123 HKKKER
+123 LYRKKER

-134 NLVANYYRECLFRTN
+134 NLAANYYRECLFRTN
-149 QGKKIINYFKKRGIN
+149 QGKKIINYLKKRGIN

-169 KYKLGY
+169 KYRLGY
-175 TPSGWDVLSNF
+175 APPSLDALTNF
-186 LKKKGYSYEELIKA
+186 LKKKGYVYEELIKA

-207 IEGKYIDYFRDRII
+207 IEEKYIDYFRDRII
-221 FPIFNLSGREIGFGG
+221 FPIFHLSGRVIGFGG

-242 LPKYINSPETLI
+242 LPKYINSPETLV
-254 YNKGSNLYSLNFA
+254 YNKGSNLYNLNFA
-267 KESIRKENRVI
+267 KEDIRKKNYII

-291 YGFNNIAASLGTAL
+291 YEFNNVAASLGTAL
-305 TTKQIDLVK
+305 TTKQIDLIK

-324 DSDSAGNMATL
+324 DADSAGNMATL
-335 RSLDLLVKAGLEIK
+335 RSLDLLVEAGLGIK
-349 VIALPQDYDPAD
+349 VLALPQGYDPAD
-361 FLVKKGRKPFQNLI
+361 FLIKKGIKPFQNLI

-383 YKLKLLYSKYSIK
+383 YKLKLLYSNYSVK

-403 VVKEILPTLSV
+403 VIKGILPTLSV

-443 KRYKRGSRDYSHNFI
+443 KKYKRGLKDSSHNFI
-458 KLNSEPGNIQAEK
+458 KLNSESGNIKAEK

-478 ENEKIARDILTK
+478 ENEQIAQDILKK
-490 LKAEDFSVLMHRQI
+490 LKAKDFSVLLHRQI
-504 VTAIEKNLKDDKII
+504 VTAIEKKLKDDKAV
-518 DSQEVID
+518 DSQKVID
-525 CLNDDEAAKL
+525 CLNDDEATKL
-535 ISKILMEETLTFDE
+535 ISKILMEETITFDE

-559 NNFKLAQKKKNLE
+559 NNFRLAQERKDLE
-572 ERAKMLDEKI
+572 KRAKILDEKI

-587 IEEDDLEELRE
+587 IEEDDLKELRE

-606 NIR
+606 NIN

>member
-1 MILTKQNDNKRCVGD
+1 
-16 LYLRF
+16 LRF

-90 MKYDKLNFFE
+90 MKYEKLSFFE

-108 SGVLLPVDEEKENIL
+108 SGVPLPVDEEKENIL

-175 TPSGWDVLSNF
+175 TPPGWDVLSNF

-207 IEGKYIDYFRDRII
+207 IEGKYVDYFRDRII
-221 FPIFNLSGREIGFGG
+221 FPIFNLSGRAIGFGG

-242 LPKYINSPETLI
+242 LPKYINSPETLV

-267 KESIRKENRVI
+267 KENIRKKNYII

-305 TTKQIDLVK
+305 TTKQIDLIK

-349 VIALPQDYDPAD
+349 VIALPQGYDPAD
-361 FLVKKGRKPFQNLI
+361 FLIKKGSETFQNLI
-375 DRSLSLID
+375 DKSLSLID
-383 YKLKLLYSKYSIK
+383 YKLKLLYSKYTIK

-403 VVKEILPTLSV
+403 VVKEILPTLNV

-443 KRYKRGSRDYSHNFI
+443 KRYKRGSRDSSHNFI
-458 KLNSEPGNIQAEK
+458 KLNSESGNIKAEK

-478 ENEKIARDILTK
+478 ENEKIAQDILTK
-490 LKAEDFSVLMHRQI
+490 LKAKDFSVLLHRQI
-504 VTAIEKNLKDDKII
+504 ITAIEKNLKDDKMV
-518 DSQEVID
+518 DSQKVID
-525 CLNDDEAAKL
+525 YLNDDKAAKL
-535 ISKILMEETLTFDE
+535 ISKILMEETTTFNE

-559 NNFKLAQKKKNLE
+559 NKFKLAQKRKNLE
-572 ERAKMLDEKI
+572 KRVKILDEKI
-582 KKSEK
+582 KKTEK
-587 IEEDDLEELRE
+587 IEEDDLKELRE
-598 IVRQLKSQ
+598 IIRQLKNQ
-606 NIR
+606 NIN

>member
-1 MILTKQNDNKRCVGD
+1 
-16 LYLRF
+16 LRF

-30 NRCDIVDII
+30 NRCDVVDII
-39 SGYVHL
+39 SEYVHL

-90 MKYDKLNFFE
+90 MKYEKLSFFE

-108 SGVLLPVDEEKENIL
+108 SGVPLPVDEEKENIL

-134 NLVANYYRECLFRTN
+134 NLVENYYRECLFRTN
-149 QGKKIINYFKKRGIN
+149 QGKKVINYFKKRGIN

-175 TPSGWDVLSNF
+175 APSGWDALSNF

-221 FPIFNLSGREIGFGG
+221 FPIFNLSGRAIGFGG

-242 LPKYINSPETLI
+242 LPKYINSPETSV

-267 KESIRKENRVI
+267 KEDIRKKNYII

-305 TTKQIDLVK
+305 TAKQIDLIK
-314 RFTDTVLIAY
+314 RFTNAVLIAY
-324 DSDSAGNMATL
+324 DADSAGNMATL

-349 VIALPQDYDPAD
+349 VIDLPQGYDPAD
-361 FLVKKGRKPFQNLI
+361 FLIKKGSETFQKLI
-375 DRSLSLID
+375 NRSLSLID

-396 TIEGKVK
+396 IIEGKVK
-403 VVKEILPTLSV
+403 VVKEILPTLNV
-414 IGNEVELRAQTKKIS
+414 IGSEVELRAQIKKIS

-443 KRYKRGSRDYSHNFI
+443 KRYKRGSRDSSHNFI
-458 KLNSEPGNIQAEK
+458 KLNSESGNIKAEK

-478 ENEKIARDILTK
+478 ENEEIVRGIFAK
-490 LKAEDFSVLMHRQI
+490 LKVEDFTVLLHRQI
-504 VTAIEKNLKDDKII
+504 VTAIEKNLKYGKIV
-518 DSQEVID
+518 DSQKVID
-525 CLNDDEAAKL
+525 YLNDDKAAKL
-535 ISKILMEETLTFDE
+535 ISNILMEETITFDE
-549 KIISGYVDTI
+549 KIIYGYVDTI
-559 NNFKLAQKKKNLE
+559 NNFKLAQERKNLE
-572 ERAKMLDEKI
+572 KRTKILDEKI
-582 KKSEK
+582 EKSEK
-587 IEEDDLEELRE
+587 IEEDDLKELRE
-598 IVRQLKSQ
+598 IVRQLKKLKY
-606 NIR
+606 

>member
-1 MILTKQNDNKRCVGD
+1 VGD

-39 SGYVHL
+39 SEYVHL

-55 CPFHEEKTPSFMVS
+55 CPFHGEKTPSFMVS

-90 MKYDKLNFFE
+90 MKYEKFSFFE
-100 AVKMLAQK
+100 AVKMLAKK
-108 SGVLLPVDEEKENIL
+108 SGVSLPLDEEKENIL

-134 NLVANYYRECLFRTN
+134 NLTANYYRECLIRTN
-149 QGKKIINYFKKRGIN
+149 LGKKVINYFKKRGIS

-169 KYKLGY
+169 KYRLGY
-175 TPSGWDVLSNF
+175 APPGWNALTNF

-207 IEGKYIDYFRDRII
+207 IEGKYIDYFRERII
-221 FPIFNLSGREIGFGG
+221 FPIFNLSGRVMGFGG

-267 KESIRKENRVI
+267 KEDIRKKDFLI

-291 YGFNNIAASLGTAL
+291 YEFNNIAASLGTAL
-305 TTKQIDLVK
+305 TVKQIDLIK

-324 DSDSAGNMATL
+324 DADSAGNMATL
-335 RSLDLLVKAGLEIK
+335 RSLDLLVKAGLDVK
-349 VIALPQDYDPAD
+349 VIDLPQGYDPAD
-361 FLVKKGRKPFQNLI
+361 FLIKKGEKLFQNLI

-403 VVKEILPTLSV
+403 IIKGIIPTLSV
-414 IGNEVELRAQTKKIS
+414 MGNEVELRAQTKKIS

-443 KRYKRGSRDYSHNFI
+443 KRYKRGSANSSGNFI
-458 KLNSEPGNIQAEK
+458 KLNSESGNIKAEK

-478 ENEKIARDILTK
+478 ENEQIARNILKK
-490 LKAEDFSVLMHRQI
+490 LKAENFSVLIHRRI
-504 VTAIEKNLKDDKII
+504 VEAIENILKDNKIVNSQKII
-518 DSQEVID
+518 DY
-525 CLNDDEAAKL
+525 LADDEAAKL
-535 ISKILMEETLTFDE
+535 ISNILMEETVTFDE
-549 KIISGYVDTI
+549 KIISGYIDTI
-559 NNFKLAQKKKNLE
+559 NNFKLTQKRKNLE
-572 ERAKMLDEKI
+572 KRAKMLDEKI

-587 IEEDDLEELRE
+587 IEEDDLKELRE
-598 IVRQLKSQ
+598 IVQQLKRSKY
-606 NIR
+606 

>member
-1 MILTKQNDNKRCVGD
+1 M
-16 LYLRF
+16 RF

-39 SGYVHL
+39 SEYVHL

-90 MKYDKLNFFE
+90 MKYEKLSFFE

-108 SGVLLPVDEEKENIL
+108 SGVPLPVDEEKENIL

-134 NLVANYYRECLFRTN
+134 NLVANYYRECLFRFN
-149 QGKKIINYFKKRGIN
+149 QGKKIINYLKKRGII

-175 TPSGWDVLSNF
+175 APPNWDALTNF

-207 IEGKYIDYFRDRII
+207 TEGKYIDYFRDRII
-221 FPIFNLSGREIGFGG
+221 FPIFNLSGRVIGFGG

-242 LPKYINSPETLI
+242 LPKYINSPETLV

-267 KESIRKENRVI
+267 REDIRKKNYII

-291 YGFNNIAASLGTAL
+291 YEFNNVAASLGTAL
-305 TTKQIDLVK
+305 TTKQIDLIK

-324 DSDSAGNMATL
+324 DADSAGNMATL
-335 RSLDLLVKAGLEIK
+335 RSLDLLVKAGLEVK
-349 VIALPQDYDPAD
+349 VIDLPSGYDPAD
-361 FLVKKGRKPFQNLI
+361 FLIKKGRETFQNLI
-375 DRSLSLID
+375 DGSLSLID

-443 KRYKRGSRDYSHNFI
+443 KRYKRGSRDSSQNFI
-458 KLNSEPGNIQAEK
+458 KLNSEPGNIKAEK

-478 ENEKIARDILTK
+478 EDEQIARGILKK
-490 LKAEDFSVLMHRQI
+490 LKAKDFSVLLHRQI
-504 VTAIEKNLKDDKII
+504 VTAIEKNLKDDKVVN
-518 DSQEVID
+518 SQKVMD
-525 CLNDDEAAKL
+525 YLNDDEAAKL
-535 ISKILMEETLTFDE
+535 ISNILMEETITFDE

-559 NNFKLAQKKKNLE
+559 NNFKLAQERKNLE
-572 ERAKMLDEKI
+572 KRAKILDEKI

-587 IEEDDLEELRE
+587 IEEDDLKELRE

-606 NIR
+606 NID